1 VQNNQNLSAHA
12 RRRLNKRLKKE
23 VEDKINKGSK
33 QTSENPAH
41 SDLKSNTSMTD
52 ESIPM
57 NSKDASAAV
66 EKIPVA
72 ASTAAK
78 KAPAKKVSKPQVEEE
93 KQPAKAKDKKPA
105 APKKE
110 AKTIG
115 PIKQPKFHD
124 KYRVMKSTEEGY
136 KGHSDNWFDD
146 EKFNLPKKEANF
158 DKAGEHDYYFN
169 SYSSHHIHEEML
181 KDTSRTL
188 TYQKAIEGNPM
199 DFKDKIVLDIGCG
212 TGILSIFAARAGA
225 KHVYAVDNAEI
236 ALHAREIIKN
246 NGLSDKIT
254 VYKGKIEEIDFP
266 FGEGEVDIII
276 SEWMGYFLLYESM
289 LDCVLWARDK
299 FLNKDTGKMLPDR
312 AQLYVAAIED
322 SDYMGE
328 KTQFWKNVYGVNM
341 SVMTQGIFRDPMVDT
356 VPSNN
361 VMSDSCCIL
370 DLDLVKMNPKEVEFS
385 NFFSLKMQYTDNV
398 HALVSWFDTSFSDL
412 RNPVVLTTSPMKKYT
427 HWKQSVFYI
436 ERPLA
441 VRKGDTL
448 YGSLACR

>member
-1 VQNNQNLSAHA
+1 MMRN
-12 RRRLNKRLKKE
+12 
-23 VEDKINKGSK
+23 
-33 QTSENPAH
+33 
-41 SDLKSNTSMTD
+41 
-52 ESIPM
+52 SIC
-57 NSKDASAAV
+57 
-66 EKIPVA
+66 
-72 ASTAAK
+72 
-78 KAPAKKVSKPQVEEE
+78 Q
-93 KQPAKAKDKKPA
+93 
-105 APKKE
+105 
-110 AKTIG
+110 
-115 PIKQPKFHD
+115 
-124 KYRVMKSTEEGY
+124 
-136 KGHSDNWFDD
+136 
-146 EKFNLPKKEANF
+146 KKEANF